1 VTTNEAGGEWFGYCP
16 AGRWA
21 RVRRLLHVGA
31 LRRLR
36 MFPLRLVG
44 RHPDQFPETHWE
56 IRREGG
62 AWVIRPADRWPD
74 HWPFADRAALPAYA
88 TRDVPLDD
96 RQAATRWAFAVLP
109 SRGPRHLIHDVQD
122 GGPPEIS
129 PD

>member
-1 VTTNEAGGEWFGYCP
+1 VTTNEAGGEWFWYCP

-21 RVRRLLHVGA
+21 RVRRLLHVGT

-56 IRREGG
+56 IRREDG
-62 AWVIRPADRWPD
+62 AWVIRPAGS
-74 HWPFADRAALPAYA
+74 WPFVDRAAPPAYA

-96 RQAATRWAFAVLP
+96 REAATRWAFAVLP
-109 SRGPRHLIHDVQD
+109 SPGPLHIIHDHQD
-122 GGPPEIS
+122 GGPPEVS